1 MEYLLKS
8 VICLMVFLAIHRLL
22 LQREVFYQFNRF
34 FLLGAVLFSF
44 LIPLNTI
51 ENVVLVERQVPVL
64 EESFDFEENFIPTI
78 ETESNL
84 ETTYIESQS
93 EFPWETLVW
102 TLYGLISLVFLIRF
116 IKNISILY
124 DQVRRNLKVTYRG
137 QTLVLLSQK
146 VIPYTFFQYIFV
158 TREEFEN
165 EEISDSVIEHELAH
179 VKGKHSWDILFI
191 ELLMIPFWFHPGL
204 YWAKQSIMLNHE
216 FIADQSAL
224 KKWPLHQYQSE
235 LLRYATF
242 QSQNSLVSN
251 LNFSLTKKRLEMMKK
266 NTKPT
271 IQAIK
276 LLVLVPVLGMVIYG
290 FSEKKSVEVEKDS
303 ETESKS
309 NENSEE
315 LDFHLNIGGGIKY
328 EGKVYAISDLKDLLK
343 DSDNTVVINLS
354 VDPGVP
360 MGQLADFQTKL
371 RELDVRKIKYVSN
384 SGIWPPSNERM
395 NDLTE
400 YLNGLQVYKERLAT
414 GVHYIQRSADEQKEI
429 LNEFLDLGGKYF
441 RLPMDLQSKTQ
452 RPKHPYDPFIRLEKD
467 GEVYFKEPGDLTA
480 EEKATLPAPPPHEGM
495 ADETLLEAY
504 NELFYSYE
512 LKRNEKQHFIFKS
525 ENQQADIKDLYDQV
539 MNSYMSLDYLAKRR
553 VTRPTLPSEP
563 YVKITR
569 NGVEMFKL
577 PSELTP
583 EERAANGC

>member
-1 MEYLLKS
+1 
-8 VICLMVFLAIHRLL
+8 MVFLAIHQLL

-34 FLLGAVLFSF
+34 YLLGAVLFSF

-51 ENVVLVERQVPVL
+51 EKVELVERQVSVL
-64 EESFDFEENFIPTI
+64 EESYEFEENFIPTS
-78 ETESNL
+78 ENVSNQEL
-84 ETTYIESQS
+84 ILAEHPI
-93 EFPWETLVW
+93 EFPWQTLLWIV
-102 TLYGLISLVFLIRF
+102 YGMISIVFLIRF
-116 IKNISILY
+116 VKNIGVLY
-124 DQVRRNLKVTYRG
+124 NQINENLKVTYRG

-179 VKGKHSWDILFI
+179 VKGGHSWDILFI

-204 YWAKQSIMLNHE
+204 YWAKQSIQLNHE
-216 FIADQSAL
+216 FIADQAVL
-224 KKWPLHQYQSE
+224 KKWPLHQYQQE
-235 LLRYATF
+235 LLQFIAG
-242 QSQNSLVSN
+242 NPGKSLVSN

-266 NTKPT
+266 QTKPT
-271 IQAIK
+271 IRVIK
-276 LLVLVPVLGMVIYG
+276 LLVLLPVIALVIYG

-343 DSDNTVVINLS
+343 DSDNTVLVNLS

-360 MGQLADFQTKL
+360 MGQLADFQTEL
-371 RELDVRKIKYVSN
+371 RKLDVRKIKYLSN
-384 SGIWPPSNERM
+384 SAIWPRSNERM

-400 YLNGLQVYKERLAT
+400 YLNDLQVYKERLAT

-441 RLPMDLQSKTQ
+441 RLPMDLQRKTQ

-467 GEVYFKEPGDLTA
+467 GEVYFKEPGDLTV
-480 EEKATLPAPPPHEGM
+480 EEKATLPPTPPHEGM
-495 ADETLLEAY
+495 ADEVLLEAY
-504 NELFYSYE
+504 NDLFYSYE
-512 LKRNEKQHFIFKS
+512 LKRNEKQHFIFKN
-525 ENQQADIKDLYDQV
+525 ENEQIQIQNLYDQV

-563 YVKITR
+563 YLKITR